1 MTRQLDE
8 ADCLNCGTPLYGSYC
23 VTCGQKVA
31 PVNPTFG
38 DLVRSI
44 ADELLNVDGRIFR
57 STRLLLTRPG
67 FLTREYFEGRKARY
81 VSPIRLYLVFSVA
94 FFALS
99 TVVEREPTFEAD
111 EAVEVGALGRILGL
125 EEMSPEE
132 ANQRVNE
139 AQTVWMPRAMFV
151 LVPVCALLVGIVT
164 RRTRRNYPQHLYF
177 SLHIHSAHFAMLTLA
192 LLLGPVGA
200 QTLSAI
206 VSSLTT
212 VLILGYSLIAFR
224 TAYGGR
230 WRLAAGRLA
239 FVFVAYM
246 IAVGFALVAVAVAA
260 ARG

>member
-1 MTRQLDE
+1 
-8 ADCLNCGTPLYGSYC
+8 
-23 VTCGQKVA
+23 
-31 PVNPTFG
+31 
-38 DLVRSI
+38 
-44 ADELLNVDGRIFR
+44 
-57 STRLLLTRPG
+57 
-67 FLTREYFEGRKARY
+67 
-81 VSPIRLYLVFSVA
+81 
-94 FFALS
+94 
-99 TVVEREPTFEAD
+99 
-111 EAVEVGALGRILGL
+111 
-125 EEMSPEE
+125 MSPEE

-177 SLHIHSAHFAMLTLA
+177 SLHIHSAYFATLSLA
-192 LLLGPVGA
+192 LLLGLVGA